1 MNSTK
6 KLKTKKRHCYF
17 PYDFVRVTGAIPMML
32 YFRVKT
38 IRFSENSPKKLKG
51 RAVVAPNHNSF
62 LDPVIV
68 HVGFWYRRFFC
79 LATKDLFNTPLKEK
93 FFKLM
98 NCIMV
103 DKKNPSIACIKEPA
117 DRLREG
123 KAVMVFPEGRVHG
136 DDAVEKY
143 KSGAVLIA
151 HLGEA
156 PIVPVY
162 IHKPK
167 EWYKRTK
174 IVIGEP
180 FDVKSVCGKIP
191 SMAEIENASEILRK
205 KENELKEFYLQYEKR
220 RKKNG

>member
-6 KLKTKKRHCYF
+6 KLKTKKRRCYF
-17 PYDFVRVTGAIPMML
+17 AYDFVRVTGAIPMFL
-32 YFRVKT
+32 WFRLKV
-38 IRFSENSPKKLKG
+38 IRFSKNSPKKLKG
-51 RAVVAPNHNSF
+51 RAVIAPNHISE

-68 HVGFWYRRFFC
+68 HVGFWYRRFYC

-103 DKKNPSIACIKEPA
+103 DKKNPSISVIKEPA

-123 KAVMVFPEGRVHG
+123 KAVIVFPEGKLHSE
-136 DDAVEKY
+136 EKLIEY

-156 PIVPVY
+156 PIIPVY
-162 IHKPK
+162 IVKPK
-167 EWYKRTK
+167 KWYNRTK
-174 IVIGEP
+174 MIIGEP
-180 FDVKSVCGKIP
+180 FLVSTILGKIP
-191 SMAEIENASEILRK
+191 SMAEIEQASDILRQ

-220 RKKNG
+220 GK